1 MPPTG
6 RDPGAHPPGNGHRR
20 HPVEI
25 IGIHPEN
32 GRCWESCPPSN
43 HHPMNTEERQALER
57 FLSRLTE
64 IKGIE
69 KNPEADRLIQDAVAR
84 QPDAAYLLIQ
94 RNLLLEKALENAKAR
109 IEELQ
114 RQPSPV
120 SRSNGSFLG
129 GDPWAQASAP
139 AGRTW
144 DATPAGYRQ
153 PAPPPSAAPGFLSNM
168 ASTAAGVVAGS
179 FLFQGIENLIHGGQ
193 HDPWGASPGGHL
205 TENTTI
211 NNYYGSD
218 QAPTG
223 EDQDGWSDLDDS
235 FLDTGYDFSGDDLG
249 GSDDNWI

>member
-1 MPPTG
+1 
-6 RDPGAHPPGNGHRR
+6 
-20 HPVEI
+20 
-25 IGIHPEN
+25 
-32 GRCWESCPPSN
+32 
-43 HHPMNTEERQALER
+43 MNTEERQALER
-57 FLSRLTE
+57 FLSQLTA

-114 RQPSPV
+114 RQPAPV
-120 SRSNGSFLG
+120 NRSGGSFLG
-129 GDPWAQASAP
+129 GDPWAQPSAP
-139 AGRTW
+139 AGRAW

-153 PAPPPSAAPGFLSNM
+153 PAPPPPAGTPGFLSNM

-179 FLFQGIENLIHGGQ
+179 FLFQGIESLIHGGQ
-193 HDPWGASPGGHL
+193 HDPWGASPGGHV

-218 QAPTG
+218 PAPSG
-223 EDQDGWSDLDDS
+223 ADQDSWSDVDDS
-235 FLDTGYDFSGDDLG
+235 FLDTGYDFSDDG
-249 GSDDNWI
+249 TGSGDDNWI